1 MLAPDSWPTAFGSPC
16 CKVQSEAEKQ
26 NLLTGTEQGGTNVCN
41 PHDKVLFTMG
51 HMGLPCLTT
60 SFIDKRGRGTLS
72 VAGTA
77 TPPVWTFD

>member
-41 PHDKVLFTMG
+41 PHDKVLFIPG
-51 HMGLPCLTT
+51 HQ
-60 SFIDKRGRGTLS
+60 
-72 VAGTA
+72 
-77 TPPVWTFD
+77 